1 MVPRV
6 LQHDV
11 SGDGEPLVLIPGGL
25 TGWVSWIPLQERL
38 ARRRKAIRVQPIYNE
53 LGSAGQPGHPGHSR
67 HLEHESLRLTLVELG
82 IERADFAGWSAGAN
96 LLIDF
101 AAFHQDMVRSLTLIE
116 PGAYWILD
124 QLGETDPRL
133 QAFNEFLWGLA
144 GREIT
149 EDDLAVFMSSAGF
162 VENAAQARRDPYW
175 VRALPHRMTLSWL
188 DEELMGSDLSVGD
201 LAGMKGPT
209 LLTRGSHTESWDRR
223 TVDLLGQY
231 LPNARVVEFEGG
243 HAHHIENLDA
253 FAGVMED
260 HLQAAHSA

>member
-1 MVPRV
+1 MLPRI

-11 SGDGEPLVLIPGGL
+11 SGDGEPLILIPGGL
-25 TGWVSWIPLQERL
+25 TGWVSWIPLQDRL

-53 LGSAGQPGHPGHSR
+53 LGSAGHPRHPDHSR
-67 HLEHESLRLTLVELG
+67 HIEHESLHLTLVELG
-82 IERADFAGWSAGAN
+82 IERADLAGWSAGGKM
-96 LLIDF
+96 LIDF
-101 AAFHQDMVRSLTLIE
+101 AAVHQDMVRSLTLIE
-116 PGAYWILD
+116 PGAHWILD

-133 QAFNEFLWGLA
+133 QASNQFLWGLT
-144 GREIT
+144 GREIS

-162 VENAAQARRDPYW
+162 VENAAQARQDPYW

-188 DEELMGSDLSVGD
+188 DEELMASDLSVGD
-201 LAGMKGPT
+201 LARIQSPT
-209 LLTRGSHTESWDRR
+209 LLTKGSVTEPWERR
-223 TVDLLGQY
+223 TVDLLGKY

-260 HLQAAHSA
+260 HLQAAEVA